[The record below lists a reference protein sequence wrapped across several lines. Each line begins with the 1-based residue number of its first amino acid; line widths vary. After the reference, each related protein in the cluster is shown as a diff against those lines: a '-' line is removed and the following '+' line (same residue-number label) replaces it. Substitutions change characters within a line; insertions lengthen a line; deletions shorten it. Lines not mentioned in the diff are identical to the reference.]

1 MTDVTKIDSPSCNGQ
16 EHRVRIDVVTF
27 IEVPDER
34 FMFDVYGDNGKIS
47 NEIAEFKAK
56 VNPNAS
62 VYYEYCCD
70 ACKEAVNGNGS

>member
-1 MTDVTKIDSPSCNGQ
+1 MTNEQPSISCNG
-16 EHRVRIDVVTF
+16 ENHRVRIDVVTF

-34 FMFDVYGDNGKIS
+34 FMLDVYGDSGKVS
-47 NEIAEFKAK
+47 NDVAEFRSK

-70 ACKEAVNGNGS
+70 ACKEAVNGPRGT